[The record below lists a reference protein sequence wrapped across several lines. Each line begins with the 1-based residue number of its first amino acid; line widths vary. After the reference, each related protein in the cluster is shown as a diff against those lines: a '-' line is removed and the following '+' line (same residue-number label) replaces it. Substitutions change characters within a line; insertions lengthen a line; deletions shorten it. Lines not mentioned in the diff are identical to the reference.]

1 MVITLLG
8 FIGLRCWLGGD
19 EAQMMV
25 GGFSFKKVN
34 NMEEEKLVSSGHV
47 MGGAERGIVDIGSF

>member
-34 NMEEEKLVSSGHV
+34 NMEEEKSWSLVV
-47 MGGAERGIVDIGSF
+47 MTWEVLKEE